1 MELAKVTIVRNG
13 ESKEYSVTRTDHCRH
28 PGEVL
33 PILTCIK
40 HNGMCSMT
48 PSWPAFK
55 KGTQSARA
63 FWNDTSG
70 VILPYVTVML
80 VAIVGLS
87 VLALDGARLMS
98 LQTQL
103 QNGADA
109 LALAGAAE
117 LDRLPDAETRARTAI
132 QRLLTNS
139 TLFGSGASRTIA
151 VSNIKFYSGLPA
163 NDASPM
169 SAGTPAT
176 GPGNA
181 RFVSVSV
188 RPVTLPT
195 ILPAAFFGGASTVT
209 TTASAVAGFDQ
220 VVCGVTPIYVCNPY
234 ETAGMTYDQA
244 TEALQQAA
252 ANPSDQ
258 ARLMRLRQY
267 DGNAPYVAANY
278 GFLDSPT
285 LGSDEASL
293 IDSISIVRPAAC
305 FLQRG
310 VNLRA
315 GFVQSVREG
324 FNVRFDIYEGAMS
337 EKYND
342 SNYRP
347 AQNVRKGYVLASG
360 DENQNACAARRGA
373 NWPIGIPPIQ
383 VTGLPLDRSWPIDG
397 MGEGN
402 WDFDTYWQV
411 NHGDS
416 RRPPNLNGG
425 PASNADAPSRYRV
438 YRYEIEQGHI
448 ADISVGG
455 ESGAPACYSGGDLS
469 GMPERRILH
478 AAVVN
483 CLSLQLEGEV
493 QFKVPVAAFGKFF
506 LTLPLGSKTDLY
518 VEMVGLV
525 RPGDGV
531 SFDVVQLYR

>member
-1 MELAKVTIVRNG
+1 
-13 ESKEYSVTRTDHCRH
+13 
-28 PGEVL
+28 
-33 PILTCIK
+33 
-40 HNGMCSMT
+40 MCSMT
-48 PSWPAFK
+48 PNWPVFK
-55 KGTQSARA
+55 KGTRFART

-80 VAIVGLS
+80 VVIVGLS
-87 VLALDGARLMS
+87 VLALDGARFMS

-117 LDRLPDAETRARTAI
+117 LDRLPDAERRARTAI

-139 TLFGSGASRTIA
+139 TLFSSGASRTIA
-151 VSNIKFYSGLPA
+151 VSNIKFYSRLPA

-169 SAGTPAT
+169 SAGTLAT

-181 RFVSVSV
+181 RFVSVTV

-195 ILPAAFFGGASTVT
+195 ILPAAIFGGANTVT
-209 TTASAVAGFDQ
+209 TAASAVAGFDQ

-244 TEALQQAA
+244 TEALQHAA
-252 ANPSDQ
+252 ANPLNQ
-258 ARLMRLRQY
+258 GRLMRLRQNE
-267 DGNAPYVAANY
+267 GNASYSAEDY
-278 GFLDSPT
+278 GFLNSPT

-293 IDSISIVRPAAC
+293 IDSIAVVRPAAC

-310 VNLRA
+310 VNFQPGLVRSA
-315 GFVQSVREG
+315 REG

-347 AQNVRKGYVLASG
+347 AQNVRKGYVVASG
-360 DENQNACAARRGA
+360 GENQNACAARRGA
-373 NWPIGIPPIQ
+373 NWPIGSPPNR
-383 VTGLPLDRSWPIDG
+383 VTGLPLDRTWPIDS

-416 RRPPNLNGG
+416 GPPPNLDGG
-425 PASNADAPSRYRV
+425 AASNADVPSRYRV
-438 YRYEIEQGHI
+438 YRYEIEQGRV
-448 ADISVGG
+448 ADVSVGG

-469 GMPERRILH
+469 GTPDRRILH
-478 AAVVN
+478 AAIVN
-483 CLSLQLEGEV
+483 CQSLQLEGEV
-493 QFKVPVAAFGKFF
+493 QFKVPIAAFAKLF
-506 LTLPLGSKTDLY
+506 LTLPLERSQTDLY
-518 VEMVGLV
+518 VEMVGLI